1 MEAPRQPEPATT
13 LAELITLSE
22 AVDWEG
28 CDVRHFSRASSEKLV
43 SLGKAEK
50 YKNDTDNEK
59 TRVDGIFTMYKT
71 AISRGVQSRTEWIKG
86 LDPADVRKAG
96 LPVHLPVRV
105 SQLVGCPGQGN

>member
-1 MEAPRQPEPATT
+1 MEAPRQPGPATA

-50 YKNDTDNEK
+50 YKNDADNEK

-71 AISRGVQSRTEWIKG
+71 AMILLRLLRSLVNFLRSLSI
-86 LDPADVRKAG
+86 VRCCM
-96 LPVHLPVRV
+96 V
-105 SQLVGCPGQGN
+105 C

>member
-13 LAELITLSE
+13 LAELITPSE

-59 TRVDGIFTMYKT
+59 TRVDGIFTT
-71 AISRGVQSRTEWIKG
+71 RTRLPSREVCSPEQSGARGWTQ
-86 LDPADVRKAG
+86 PM
-96 LPVHLPVRV
+96 
-105 SQLVGCPGQGN
+105 